1 MRIPPNPP
9 PGPSDYSGQNPIQ
22 QMENDILSKLQE
34 LHGEDAT
41 LQSPGDGSS
50 YSNDLMRLIDRF
62 THAKNWQQAENA
74 YQAIMLKLEDGPSD
88 GSSQTPHM

>member
-9 PGPSDYSGQNPIQ
+9 PGSSDYSGQNPIQ
-22 QMENDILSKLQE
+22 QMEDDILSKLQAQ
-34 LHGEDAT
+34 HGDDAT

-74 YQAIMLKLEDGPSD
+74 YQAIMLKLEEGSPG
-88 GSSQTPHM
+88 GSSQTPPM